1 MVLIDLMKVTVF
13 FILSILSLNVF
24 PNVYFCDYKGGHLGM
39 VEGKSIF
46 TKLDTGVLVK
56 HGNGNERTF
65 DIVKEDDEILIF
77 NYINHWIDKKG
88 KEHFSSIDLRM
99 INKKENIYTHY
110 ILSDKSPEFPI
121 EYGVTMYDG
130 KCLKDE

>member
-1 MVLIDLMKVTVF
+1 MKF
-13 FILSILSLNVF
+13 LSIFIFLSVLSSTIF
-24 PNVYFCDYKGGHLGM
+24 SEVYFCDYKGGHLGG

-77 NYINHWIDKKG
+77 NYINYRIDKKG
-88 KEHFSSIDLRM
+88 KENFTSIDLRM
-99 INKKENIYTHY
+99 INKKENIYTSY
-110 ILSDKSPEFPI
+110 IMSDKKPDFPLDYTLI
-121 EYGVTMYDG
+121 MFDG
-130 KCLKDE
+130 TCLKNE

>member
-1 MVLIDLMKVTVF
+1 MKVTVF
-13 FILSILSLNVF
+13 FLLSILSLNVF
-24 PNVYFCDYKGGHLGM
+24 PNVYFCNYKDSQRGG

-56 HGNGNERTF
+56 HDNGNERTF

-88 KEHFSSIDLRM
+88 KKLFSSIDLRM
-99 INKKENIYTHY
+99 INKKENIYTSY
-110 ILSDKSPEFPI
+110 IVSDKKPEFPL
-121 EYGVTMYDG
+121 EYMVTMYDG
-130 KCLKDE
+130 TCMKNE

>member
-1 MVLIDLMKVTVF
+1 MKVTVF
-13 FILSILSLNVF
+13 FLLSILSLNVF
-24 PNVYFCDYKGGHLGM
+24 PNVYFCNYKDSQRGE

-56 HGNGNERTF
+56 HDNGNERTF

-88 KEHFSSIDLRM
+88 KKLFSSIDLRM
-99 INKKENIYTHY
+99 INKKENIYTNY
-110 ILSDKSPEFPI
+110 IMGDKHPEI
-121 EYGVTMYDG
+121 KLEYGLSLFDG
-130 KCLKDE
+130 TCLKDD